1 MLCPLWN
8 GQRNKTFKVVKQKLL
23 EYLTW
28 CSCFTLWKKIGSNFA
43 KLAWETDRYLIYT
56 IKITAQYS
64 LWNVTWTSW
73 TRNVDKLTSQT
84 AEPEISTPHHSR
96 VPSFSSPI
104 FSEKC
109 IFCSIVTKFV
119 DGEGQQHYSC
129 RTFLADETIRKCASF
144 KGDKKILA
152 SATDELVTKE
162 AAYHLCCSRK
172 FTESFNSSQRENK
185 NEISLIQEAF
195 DAINHMLPGLYEGSN
210 VTEFSDFTNKAVES
224 LHNLNQEDASL

>member
-129 RTFLADETIRKCASF
+129 RTFLAEKLFVNALPLKVI
-144 KGDKKILA
+144 KKFL
-152 SATDELVTKE
+152 LVP
-162 AAYHLCCSRK
+162 L
-172 FTESFNSSQRENK
+172 
-185 NEISLIQEAF
+185 
-195 DAINHMLPGLYEGSN
+195 
-210 VTEFSDFTNKAVES
+210 TNW
-224 LHNLNQEDASL
+224 